1 MKYENF
7 KRKEYNPFR
16 LFKSLFRYATQ
27 RFKQTEKNQVKS
39 GDLTLRKIDDCLF
52 AIYKIIQANALWDSS
67 IQKPVFGITIRV
79 GRAFPFHKKKNVL
92 PNVVRNLLKIAIGR
106 LLFTLIYNQ
115 TLIS

>member
-1 MKYENF
+1 VKYENF

-67 IQKPVFGITIRV
+67 IQKPVFGMTIRV
-79 GRAFPFHKKKNVL
+79 GRDWGRLGGKAAKSSHSTKKKECPSERSEESTENC
-92 PNVVRNLLKIAIGR
+92 NR
-106 LLFTLIYNQ
+106 
-115 TLIS
+115 